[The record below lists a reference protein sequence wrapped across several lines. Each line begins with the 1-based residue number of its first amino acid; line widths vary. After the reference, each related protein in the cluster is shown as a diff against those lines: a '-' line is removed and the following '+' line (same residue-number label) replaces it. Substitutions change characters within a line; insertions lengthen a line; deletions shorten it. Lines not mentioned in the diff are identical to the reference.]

1 MTRGAAIGVVV
12 VAALGAFG
20 YALVVRAPYAS
31 FLQQGPEVSQARVL
45 FVGDLFFD
53 RHIRLMMERHGQDQ
67 PFVCLGGFFAAADL
81 AVGNLEGPITAA
93 TSVSAGTEPGSPDNF
108 RFTFPPH
115 TARLLER
122 HGVDVVNLG
131 NNHIGN
137 FGAEGIVSTK
147 RYLAEAGVGYFG
159 GLSEEGLVYRTVV
172 REVPLALVSY
182 NEFGGPG
189 VDAVVRAIVAER
201 AAGNLV
207 VVYAHWGDEYVEPP
221 PRVRAAA
228 DAFARAG
235 AALIIG
241 SHPHVVLGSEY
252 IGSTLVYWSLGNF
265 IFDQYWEEA
274 VSRGLAVE
282 VVFDEKGIARVT
294 EHPVELLRDGRTC
307 PIVVL

>member
-1 MTRGAAIGVVV
+1 MRSIAIGVVV
-12 VAALGAFG
+12 AVALGVLG
-20 YALVVRAPYAS
+20 YALMARAPYAS
-31 FLQQGPEVSQARVL
+31 FLQPGPEVAQARVL

-67 PFVCLGGFFAAADL
+67 PFSCLNRLFGTANL
-81 AVGNLEGPITAA
+81 VVGNLEGPITAA

-115 TARLLER
+115 TAQLLAR
-122 HGVDVVNLG
+122 HGVSVVNLG

-137 FGAEGIVSTK
+137 FGLEGIASTK
-147 RYLAEAGVGYFG
+147 RHLAEAGVGYFG
-159 GLSEEGLVYRTVV
+159 GLSEEGLVYRATV
-172 REVPLALVSY
+172 RETSLAFVSY
-182 NEFGGPG
+182 NEFGGPD

-201 AAGNLV
+201 AKGNLV
-207 VVYAHWGDEYVEPP
+207 VVYAHWGEEYVEPA

-228 DAFARAG
+228 EAFARAG
-235 AALIIG
+235 AALIVG

-252 IGSTLVYWSLGNF
+252 IGETLVYWSLGNF

-282 VVFDEKGIARVT
+282 VVFDKQDVVGVV